1 MKEAVVKFESEAAAS
16 TACLLNN
23 ALIDGANIKVELF
36 PVEEKTTP
44 TRSSPQ
50 QSETATNDS
59 FTSIF
64 SGLAASGMAFAS
76 AVGCKVKEIDQQY
89 AISDSVVAGAS
100 TAWTESKKFA
110 STIDNKYHIKDS
122 VSGAAQT
129 TKEHVMSA
137 AGSFGVKKSSS
148 KSPQSTSPR
157 ATPPSS
163 PRQTSSSPQPQSF

>member
-1 MKEAVVKFESEAAAS
+1 MVKFESEAAAS

-36 PVEEKTTP
+36 PVEEEKTA
-44 TRSSPQ
+44 RFSPQ

-76 AVGCKVKEIDQQY
+76 AVGSKVKEIDQQY

-100 TAWTESKKFA
+100 TAWMESKKFA
-110 STIDNKYHIKDS
+110 SNIDSKYHIRDS

-137 AGSFGVKKSSS
+137 AGSFGVKKDSS
-148 KSPQSTSPR
+148 KSSQAASPR

-163 PRQTSSSPQPQSF
+163 PHQTSSSPQPQSF